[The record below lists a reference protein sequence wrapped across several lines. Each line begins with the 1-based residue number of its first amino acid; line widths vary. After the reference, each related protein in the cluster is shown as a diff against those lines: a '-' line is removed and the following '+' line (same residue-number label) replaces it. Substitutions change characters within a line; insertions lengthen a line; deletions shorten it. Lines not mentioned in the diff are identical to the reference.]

1 MKIASVYLRG
11 KLTFGAI
18 VDSGFIDLGNERLG
32 PGCYGLVDYLTQDLG
47 HRAAECVR
55 DARPECSTD
64 ELSFAP
70 LVPNQNARIFAVGW
84 AYRDHMA
91 ETSKDAPEHP
101 AIFSKLSQS
110 LVGHQGKIIKPSI
123 SDAFDYEGE
132 IAVVI
137 GSNGRN
143 IQEKDAMSHIA
154 GYTIMMDGSVRDW
167 QKHSLT
173 AGKNFDASSSL
184 GPWLVTADEITDPE
198 TELSLTTWLNGQI
211 VQEAPFSDNVWKLDY
226 LIAYLSTFTELLPGD
241 VISTGTPGGVGAKR
255 NPPLFMKVGDVI
267 QVDVRS
273 IGSLRNEVA
282 VA

>member
-32 PGCYGLVDYLTQDLG
+32 PGCYDLVDYLMQNMRD
-47 HRAAECVR
+47 RAAEYIR
-55 DARPECSTD
+55 DARPECSAD

-70 LVPNQNARIFAVGW
+70 LVPNQSARIFAVGW

-91 ETSKDAPEHP
+91 ETAKDAPEHP
-101 AIFSKLSQS
+101 AFFSKLPQS
-110 LVGHQGKIIKPSI
+110 LVGHQGKIIKPSV

-137 GSNGRN
+137 GTTGRN
-143 IQEKDAMSHIA
+143 IEEKDAMSHIA

-184 GPWLVTADEITDPE
+184 GPWLVTPDEIPDPE
-198 TELSLTTWLNGQI
+198 SELSLTTLLNGQV
-211 VQEAPFSDNVWKLDY
+211 VQEAPYSDNVWKLDY
-226 LIAYLSTFTELLPGD
+226 LIAYLSTFTELQPGD

-255 NPPLFMKVGDVI
+255 NPPLFMKSGDVI
-267 QVDVRS
+267 QVDVRR

-282 VA
+282 AA